1 MAHTCVR
8 LPRAN
13 SFTDMVK
20 ISVIVPV
27 YNAGTTLNRC
37 ISSLLEQTLGDF
49 ELLLIN
55 DGSTDSS
62 AELCR
67 SFADAD
73 PRIKYFEKP
82 NGGAASARNLGI
94 KNASGEYLC
103 FVDCDDYVENGMLEF
118 FYTAAKNNNAD
129 IVQCG
134 YIMENGGTSSLIS
147 AADGIVKGEEIN
159 KRIVELKSKNL
170 IDSPC
175 NKAYRRDFVLKS
187 GVLMPE
193 NEAFE
198 DTDFNLRLLKH
209 SPLMVISEKCFYHYV
224 LRMGSVTR
232 SYNPQKLSLMKK
244 RAALL
249 KSVTSGVD
257 SYCDFY
263 LVKSVFSAL
272 VDMFLCCDKKT
283 IMRAVRTECLE
294 VSFQTAAENAQA
306 QGIGAAVII
315 SAAKSNNATVI
326 YLACRAFYLLKY
338 KLQKLF
344 LRVR

>member
-1 MAHTCVR
+1 
-8 LPRAN
+8 
-13 SFTDMVK
+13 
-20 ISVIVPV
+20 
-27 YNAGTTLNRC
+27 
-37 ISSLLEQTLGDF
+37 
-49 ELLLIN
+49 
-55 DGSTDSS
+55 
-62 AELCR
+62 
-67 SFADAD
+67 
-73 PRIKYFEKP
+73 
-82 NGGAASARNLGI
+82 
-94 KNASGEYLC
+94 
-103 FVDCDDYVENGMLEF
+103 
-118 FYTAAKNNNAD
+118 
-129 IVQCG
+129 
-134 YIMENGGTSSLIS
+134 
-147 AADGIVKGEEIN
+147 
-159 KRIVELKSKNL
+159 
-170 IDSPC
+170 
-175 NKAYRRDFVLKS
+175 
-187 GVLMPE
+187 
-193 NEAFE
+193 
-198 DTDFNLRLLKH
+198 
-209 SPLMVISEKCFYHYV
+209 
-224 LRMGSVTR
+224 
-232 SYNPQKLSLMKK
+232 MKK